1 MSNEQL
7 HAQFLFKQAELL
19 TDTRLR
25 RVEAVCS
32 HRDIQS
38 IVGDRNEVSELL

>member
-7 HAQFLFKQAELL
+7 HAQFLFEQAELL

-25 RVEAVCS
+25 CVEVVCGR
-32 HRDIQS
+32 RDIQS